1 MLMAPVA
8 RTDLGDGRLIMWLR
22 LAGALV
28 VTLCAIG
35 ALEYFGV
42 SRILGGRAPEEARA
56 AAYAPAK
63 EVFWLAIFFVVMA
76 TSLLA
81 AARRWAGHLKRAM
94 STPTGRR
101 KP

>member
-1 MLMAPVA
+1 
-8 RTDLGDGRLIMWLR
+8 MWLR

-42 SRILGGRAPEEARA
+42 SRILGGRTPDEAPAS
-56 AAYAPAK
+56 AYAPAR
-63 EVFWLAIFFVVMA
+63 EIFWVAIFFVVWA

-81 AARRWAGHLKRAM
+81 AARRWGGHLKRAVVRNPRR
-94 STPTGRR
+94 PT
-101 KP
+101 